1 LLLKLWGR
9 IFTYAV
15 LKSIFALTGAF
26 ALAIPAQAGGFYVN
40 GERND
45 GFVGQDHSGAAT
57 ELHIGAEG
65 QIGAMSV
72 YAQAGPA
79 YLTPAGAEDSELEL
93 SGKMGGAI
101 GITEKLGA
109 YWEAAFM
116 TGDDQNSYGT
126 KLGAKYSF

>member
-1 LLLKLWGR
+1 M
-9 IFTYAV
+9 

-26 ALAIPAQAGGFYVN
+26 ALAVPAQAGGFYVN

-45 GFVGQDHSGAAT
+45 GFVGQDHSGAIT

-65 QIGAMSV
+65 QLGEMAV

-79 YLTPAGAEDSELEL
+79 YLTPLGADGELEL
-93 SGKMGGAI
+93 SGKVGGSIAVS
-101 GITEKLGA
+101 EKLSA
-109 YWEAAFM
+109 YWEAAFL
-116 TGDDQNSYGT
+116 TGDDSNSYGT